1 MFESDYNTLNTH
13 QKQVVQTLDENLLV
27 LAPAG
32 TGKTKVIAM
41 RTANLIHKGIEPG
54 QILCLTF
61 TNKAAREMKDRVYNY
76 IKGTHQDVVIKTFHS
91 FCYHVICCEK
101 KFSHFTFPCTIID
114 ESDMEEIIQQIIL
127 EVVPKDLIAKINVKQ
142 ILTLI
147 ENIKKYSLNF
157 KIDERYDYE
166 KVINSYHAN
175 ELNSNYNRVPQEIA
189 RHLLNIFTVYQSYLK
204 ENNIIDFTDL
214 IVEVHYLLDQ
224 EEILKRW
231 NAKYRYL
238 QIDEMQDTSIREY
251 NIIKKLGL
259 GNNMSMFGD
268 FNQTIYEWRGSKP
281 KLITEDFKK
290 SFKAKEIFLN
300 INYRST
306 QMLLE
311 AANEFINT
319 TNLKPINCR
328 PTGVEVGEKISILK
342 GESETHELE
351 LIANSIAQA
360 RNTKESIAVLTRT
373 NTFAKKVCVHLL
385 QRGIECVQVED
396 IKLFRRKEIKD
407 ILAYFAYAINP
418 RNTNALQ
425 KICLSPYV
433 NMDIWLLKNLNST
446 KDVHMYLHDWFNHY
460 AIDSYAPLFK
470 AFSDN
475 DIIVLDVES
484 TGLNT
489 VSDDIIQI
497 AAIKYGKNGVLD
509 QLDILVKPTKKVGD
523 SFYVH
528 GFSDEQLSKEG
539 LEPKEALKIL
549 LDFTKDSVIVGHNI
563 NYDMQ
568 IINSSLERYG
578 FLPIRNACIYDTLD
592 LAYKVYPQ
600 LENHKLSTL
609 SDLIKTKT
617 LPTHNA
623 MNDILATAEI
633 LMHFI
638 EKIKQKDAK
647 RLEKIEEIYSY
658 IQEYKEKIMMVTRYI
673 QSHSTTESIAYIMNE
688 LGFKNCYTANQV
700 KSIRQMYRIADKLYN
715 SNLSIHDNIIQLLEF
730 ASLHYSELEQSAL
743 FKNKIPVITIHQSKG
758 LEFDIVYISGCSQNI
773 FPSKR
778 SEGEGKLSEELRL
791 FYVAMTRAKTK
802 LYVTCDNSKGESI
815 LVKSIGENYK
825 SYMQVK

>member
-290 SFKAKEIFLN
+290 SFL
-300 INYRST
+300 
-306 QMLLE
+306 
-311 AANEFINT
+311 
-319 TNLKPINCR
+319 
-328 PTGVEVGEKISILK
+328 
-342 GESETHELE
+342 
-351 LIANSIAQA
+351 
-360 RNTKESIAVLTRT
+360 
-373 NTFAKKVCVHLL
+373 
-385 QRGIECVQVED
+385 
-396 IKLFRRKEIKD
+396 
-407 ILAYFAYAINP
+407 
-418 RNTNALQ
+418 
-425 KICLSPYV
+425 
-433 NMDIWLLKNLNST
+433 
-446 KDVHMYLHDWFNHY
+446 
-460 AIDSYAPLFK
+460 
-470 AFSDN
+470 
-475 DIIVLDVES
+475 
-484 TGLNT
+484 
-489 VSDDIIQI
+489 
-497 AAIKYGKNGVLD
+497 
-509 QLDILVKPTKKVGD
+509 
-523 SFYVH
+523 
-528 GFSDEQLSKEG
+528 
-539 LEPKEALKIL
+539 
-549 LDFTKDSVIVGHNI
+549 
-563 NYDMQ
+563 
-568 IINSSLERYG
+568 
-578 FLPIRNACIYDTLD
+578 
-592 LAYKVYPQ
+592 
-600 LENHKLSTL
+600 
-609 SDLIKTKT
+609 
-617 LPTHNA
+617 
-623 MNDILATAEI
+623 
-633 LMHFI
+633 
-638 EKIKQKDAK
+638 
-647 RLEKIEEIYSY
+647 
-658 IQEYKEKIMMVTRYI
+658 
-673 QSHSTTESIAYIMNE
+673 
-688 LGFKNCYTANQV
+688 
-700 KSIRQMYRIADKLYN
+700 
-715 SNLSIHDNIIQLLEF
+715 
-730 ASLHYSELEQSAL
+730 
-743 FKNKIPVITIHQSKG
+743 
-758 LEFDIVYISGCSQNI
+758 
-773 FPSKR
+773 
-778 SEGEGKLSEELRL
+778 
-791 FYVAMTRAKTK
+791 
-802 LYVTCDNSKGESI
+802 
-815 LVKSIGENYK
+815 
-825 SYMQVK
+825 

>member
-1 MFESDYNTLNTH
+1 MFQEDYDTLNTY
-13 QKQVVQTLDENLLV
+13 QKQVVQTLDKNLLV

-41 RTANLIHKGIEPG
+41 RTAYLLHKGTEPG

-61 TNKAAREMKDRVYNY
+61 TNKAAREMKDRVYAYVKENS
-76 IKGTHQDVVIKTFHS
+76 QDIMIKTFHS
-91 FCYHVICCEK
+91 FCYHLISCEK

-114 ESDMEEIIQQIIL
+114 EADMEEIIQQIIY
-127 EVVPKDLIAKINVKQ
+127 EVFPKDLVSKINSKQ
-142 ILTLI
+142 ILILI

-157 KIDERYDYE
+157 EINERHDYE
-166 KVINSYHAN
+166 KVITTYQQK
-175 ELNSNYNRVPQEIA
+175 ELNSSYSRCPQEVNGY
-189 RHLLNIFTVYQSYLK
+189 LLNIFTIYQNYLK

-224 EEILKRW
+224 ESILKRW
-231 NAKYRYL
+231 NTKYRYL

-290 SFKAKEIFLN
+290 CFNAEEIHLN

-306 QMLLE
+306 QTLLE
-311 AANEFINT
+311 AANEYIHNT
-319 TNLKPINCR
+319 RLKPIKCM
-328 PTGVEVGEKISILK
+328 PTGVEKGEKISILK
-342 GESETHELE
+342 GNNEIHELE
-351 LIANSIAQA
+351 LITKSITENRNS
-360 RNTKESIAVLTRT
+360 KESIAVLTRT
-373 NTFAKKVCVHLL
+373 NTFAKKVCDHLL
-385 QRGIECVQVED
+385 QNGIDCIQVED

-425 KICLSPYV
+425 KICLQPYI
-433 NMDIWLLKNLNST
+433 NMDIWLLKKLNST
-446 KDVHMYLHDWFNHY
+446 KHVYMYLHDWFSNY
-460 AIDSYAPLFK
+460 AVDSYMPLFQ

-475 DIIVLDVES
+475 NIIVLDVES

-489 VSDDIIQI
+489 VSDDIVQI
-497 AAIKYGKNGVLD
+497 AAIKYGKSGVTD

-528 GFSDEQLSKEG
+528 GFSDELLSKEG
-539 LEPKEALKIL
+539 LSPEAALKIL
-549 LDFTKDSVIVGHNI
+549 LNFIQDSIIVGHNI

-568 IINSSLERYG
+568 IINSSLQRYG
-578 FLPIRNACIYDTLD
+578 YEPIKNVCIYDTLD
-592 LAYKVYPQ
+592 LAYKIYPE

-609 SDLIKTKT
+609 SELIKTNT
-617 LPTHNA
+617 MPTHNA
-623 MNDILATAEI
+623 MNDILATSEI
-633 LMHFI
+633 LTHFI
-638 EKIKQKDAK
+638 EKIKENNAE

-658 IQEYKEKIMMVTRYI
+658 IQEYKEKINGVI
-673 QSHSTTESIAYIMNE
+673 QYVHSHSTIESIAYMMNE
-688 LGFKNCYTANQV
+688 LDFKKYYTPKQI

-715 SNLSIHDNIIQLLEF
+715 SSISIHDNIIQLLEF
-730 ASLHYSELEQSAL
+730 ASLHYSELEESEL

-758 LEFDIVYISGCSQNI
+758 LEFDIVYISGCSHNL

-778 SEGEGKLSEELRL
+778 CEYEGKLTEELRL

-802 LYVTCDNSKGESI
+802 LYVTCDDSKGESI
-815 LVKSIGENYK
+815 LVKLIGENYK
-825 SYMQVK
+825 TYVQNQ

>member
-1 MFESDYNTLNTH
+1 MLEADYNTLNMH
-13 QKQVVQTLDENLLV
+13 QKQVVQTLDKNLLV

-41 RTANLIHKGIEPG
+41 RTAYLIDKGIDPK

-61 TNKAAREMKDRVYNY
+61 TNKAAREMEDRVYNY
-76 IKGTHQDVVIKTFHS
+76 IKGNHQDITIKTFHS
-91 FCYHVICCEK
+91 FCYHIICCEK
-101 KFSHFTFPCTIID
+101 KYSHFTFPCTIID
-114 ESDMEEIIQQIIL
+114 ESDMEEIIRQIIV
-127 EVVPKDLIAKINVKQ
+127 EVVPKDLVAKISVKQ
-142 ILTLI
+142 VLTHI
-147 ENIKKYSLNF
+147 ENIKKHSLNF
-157 KIDERYDYE
+157 EVDERYNYE
-166 KVINSYHAN
+166 KIVSHYHTKELSY
-175 ELNSNYNRVPQEIA
+175 SYNRLSQEI
-189 RHLLNIFTVYQSYLK
+189 LTYFLNIFTVYQSYLK

-214 IVEVHYLLDQ
+214 IVEVHYLVDQ
-224 EEILKRW
+224 EDILNRW
-231 NAKYRYL
+231 NAKYSYL

-251 NIIKKLGL
+251 SIIKKLGQ

-290 SFKAKEIFLN
+290 AFEANEIYLN

-319 TNLKPINCR
+319 TNLKPINCM
-328 PTGVEVGEKISILK
+328 PIGVELGEKISILK
-342 GESETHELE
+342 GKSDTHELE
-351 LIANSIAQA
+351 LIAHSISES
-360 RNTKESIAVLTRT
+360 RKNKESIAVLTRT
-373 NTFAKKVCVHLL
+373 NTFAKKVCEHLIKN
-385 QRGIECVQVED
+385 GIECIQVED

-425 KICLSPYV
+425 KICLHPYI

-446 KDVHMYLHDWFNHY
+446 KDIYMYLHDWFNNY
-460 AIDSYAPLFK
+460 AVDSYTPLFK

-475 DIIVLDVES
+475 NVIVLDVES

-497 AAIKYGKNGVLD
+497 AAIKYGKRGVLD
-509 QLDILVKPTKKVGD
+509 QLDILVKPTKEVGD

-528 GFSDEQLSKEG
+528 GFSDDQLSKEG
-539 LEPKEALKIL
+539 LDPKEALKIL
-549 LDFTKDSVIVGHNI
+549 LDFVQDSVIVGHNI

-568 IINSSLERYG
+568 IINSSLERYDY
-578 FLPIRNACIYDTLD
+578 LPIKHACIYDTLD
-592 LAYKVYPQ
+592 LAYKVYPN
-600 LENHKLSTL
+600 LENHKLITL
-609 SDLIKTKT
+609 SELIKTKT
-617 LPTHNA
+617 APSHNA
-623 MNDILATAEI
+623 MNDILATSEI
-633 LMHFI
+633 LTHFI
-638 EKIKQKDAK
+638 ERIKQKDAE
-647 RLEKIEEIYSY
+647 RLQKIEEIYSY
-658 IQEYKEKIMMVTRYI
+658 IQEYKEKIMTVTHYI
-673 QSHSTTESIAYIMNE
+673 QSHSTIESIAYIMNE
-688 LGFKNCYTANQV
+688 LGFKNYYTASQIT
-700 KSIRQMYRIADKLYN
+700 SIRQMYRIADKLYH

-730 ASLHYSELEQSAL
+730 ASLHYSELEQSDL

-802 LYVTCDNSKGESI
+802 LYVTCDDSKGESI

-825 SYMQVK
+825 SYMQIE